1 MSSITLNRT
10 LLKGVIQ
17 VPTSKSLAHRA
28 IIIAGLCEEES
39 LIRNVSFS
47 KDIEATLSGMQ
58 SLGANIFIDENG
70 IYIQQ
75 GNQSSGSAVI
85 DAYESG
91 STLRFLIPYS
101 LIHKNKV
108 HFIGHGKLGIR
119 PLEVY
124 YDLFRKQNI
133 KYRTKKDKLDLM
145 IEGQLKADRF
155 QIPGNISSQFIT
167 GLMIACS
174 QLDQDSLIEVTSPL
188 ESEAYVQLTMDVL
201 KEFGI
206 VVTKN
211 ETSYSILGNQK
222 GKACEYEVE
231 GDFSQAA
238 FFLVADVLGADIT
251 INNLNLK
258 SHQADRSVIDI
269 LERMG
274 AELIKDK
281 NGYRMKAEHL
291 HSIDIDASSCPDIIP
306 VISLAC
312 LKAEGTSH
320 IYNAKRLRYKECDR
334 LKAICE
340 VIGQS
345 GGIVTEKE
353 DEIMITGGGA
363 LKGGIYSD
371 YNDHRMVMMEA
382 VLAMMTETPVT
393 IKNWECVSKSY
404 PDFFE
409 DYKKL
414 GGCII

>member
-70 IYIQQ
+70 IHIQQ

-306 VISLAC
+306 VISLTC

>member
-58 SLGANIFIDENG
+58 SLGADIFIDENG
-70 IYIQQ
+70 IHIQQ

-174 QLDQDSLIEVTSPL
+174 QLDQDSLIEVASPL

-206 VVTKN
+206 VVTKS
-211 ETSYSILGNQK
+211 ETSYSILGKQK

-251 INNLNLK
+251 ISNLNLK

-291 HSIDIDASSCPDIIP
+291 FKD
-306 VISLAC
+306 
-312 LKAEGTSH
+312 G
-320 IYNAKRLRYKECDR
+320 
-334 LKAICE
+334 
-340 VIGQS
+340 
-345 GGIVTEKE
+345 
-353 DEIMITGGGA
+353 
-363 LKGGIYSD
+363 
-371 YNDHRMVMMEA
+371 
-382 VLAMMTETPVT
+382 
-393 IKNWECVSKSY
+393 
-404 PDFFE
+404 
-409 DYKKL
+409 
-414 GGCII
+414 

>member
-1 MSSITLNRT
+1 
-10 LLKGVIQ
+10 
-17 VPTSKSLAHRA
+17 
-28 IIIAGLCEEES
+28 
-39 LIRNVSFS
+39 
-47 KDIEATLSGMQ
+47 
-58 SLGANIFIDENG
+58 
-70 IYIQQ
+70 
-75 GNQSSGSAVI
+75 
-85 DAYESG
+85 
-91 STLRFLIPYS
+91 
-101 LIHKNKV
+101 
-108 HFIGHGKLGIR
+108 
-119 PLEVY
+119 
-124 YDLFRKQNI
+124 
-133 KYRTKKDKLDLM
+133 
-145 IEGQLKADRF
+145 
-155 QIPGNISSQFIT
+155 
-167 GLMIACS
+167 
-174 QLDQDSLIEVTSPL
+174 
-188 ESEAYVQLTMDVL
+188 MDVL

-258 SHQADRSVIDI
+258 SHQADRFVIDI